1 MASKSYEK
9 LIEEIGNLSVLEL
22 NDFIKALETAWGVSA
37 AMPMAAAAPAAGA
50 QADAGATKSEEK
62 STYKV
67 TLVESSDKLKAIKA
81 LRQVLPNLGLG
92 DAKAAVE
99 GLPYVVGES
108 VAKADADKMKKT
120 LEEAGAKV
128 TLS

>member
-9 LIEEIGNLSVLEL
+9 LVEDISKLSVLEL
-22 NDFIKALETAWGVSA
+22 SELVKALETTFGVSA
-37 AMPMAAAAPAAGA
+37 AMPVASAAPAAA
-50 QADAGATKSEEK
+50 QDAGAAKAEEK
-62 STYKV
+62 SSYKV
-67 TLVESSDKLKAIKA
+67 KLVEAADKIKAIKA

-99 GLPYVVGES
+99 ALPYAVGEMS
-108 VAKADADKMKKT
+108 KADADKAKKT

-128 TLS
+128 ELS

>member
-9 LIEEIGNLSVLEL
+9 LVEDISKMSVLEL
-22 NDFIKALETAWGVSA
+22 SELVKALETTFGVSA
-37 AMPMAAAAPAAGA
+37 AMPVAAAPAA
-50 QADAGATKSEEK
+50 QADAGAAKAEEK
-62 STYKV
+62 SSYKV
-67 TLVESSDKLKAIKA
+67 KLVEATDKIKAIKA

-99 GLPYVVGES
+99 ALPYAVGEMP
-108 VAKADADKMKKT
+108 KADAEKAKKT

-128 TLS
+128 ELA

>member
-9 LIEEIGNLSVLEL
+9 LVEEIGKLSVLEL
-22 NDFIKALETAWGVSA
+22 SEFVKALEEAFGVSA
-37 AMPMAAAAPAAGA
+37 AMPMMASAPAAGA
-50 QADAGATKSEEK
+50 QADAGAAKAEEK

-108 VAKADADKMKKT
+108 VAKADAEKMKKA

>member
-50 QADAGATKSEEK
+50 QADAGAAKSEEK

>member
-9 LIEEIGNLSVLEL
+9 LVEDISKLSVLEL
-22 NDFIKALETAWGVSA
+22 SELVKALETTFGVSA
-37 AMPMAAAAPAAGA
+37 AMPVAAAAPAA
-50 QADAGATKSEEK
+50 QADAGAAKAEEK
-62 STYKV
+62 SSYKV
-67 TLVESSDKLKAIKA
+67 KLVEATDKIKAIKA

-99 GLPYVVGES
+99 ALPYAVGEMP
-108 VAKADADKMKKT
+108 KADAEKAKKT

-128 TLS
+128 ELA

>member
-9 LIEEIGNLSVLEL
+9 LVEDISKLSVLEL
-22 NDFIKALETAWGVSA
+22 SELVKALETTFGVSA
-37 AMPMAAAAPAAGA
+37 AMPVAAAPSAAA
-50 QADAGATKSEEK
+50 SADAGAGKQEEK
-62 STYKV
+62 ANFKV
-67 TLVESSDKLKAIKA
+67 KLVEAADKIKAIKA

-108 VAKADADKMKKT
+108 VAKADAEKMKKT

-128 TLS
+128 ELS

>member
-9 LIEEIGNLSVLEL
+9 LIQELGNLSVLEL
-22 NDFIKALETAWGVSA
+22 NELVKALSEAWGVSA
-37 AMPMAAAAPAAGA
+37 AMPAATAAAPAA
-50 QADAGATKSEEK
+50 QAEAGAAKAEEK
-62 STYKV
+62 ANYKV
-67 TLVESSDKLKAIKA
+67 KLVEAADKIKAIKA

-99 GLPYVVGES
+99 ALPYAVGEMP
-108 VAKADADKMKKT
+108 KADAEKAKKT

-128 TLS
+128 ELS